1 MTKPCDNCGASREDV
16 MTRADG
22 GQHCLPCW
30 RGALAH
36 GHLHVDHD
44 PMGVPDCPVCESE
57 CWTVS
62 AIVRR
67 MQLEIQ
73 IDMRMGRVL
82 PSVRTFAELHD
93 YVDANEY
100 GGLTRDDCPF
110 QPDHQADIDVINQAQ
125 TLINVWLAQR

>member
-1 MTKPCDNCGASREDV
+1 
-16 MTRADG
+16 
-22 GQHCLPCW
+22 
-30 RGALAH
+30 
-36 GHLHVDHD
+36 
-44 PMGVPDCPVCESE
+44 
-57 CWTVS
+57 
-62 AIVRR
+62 